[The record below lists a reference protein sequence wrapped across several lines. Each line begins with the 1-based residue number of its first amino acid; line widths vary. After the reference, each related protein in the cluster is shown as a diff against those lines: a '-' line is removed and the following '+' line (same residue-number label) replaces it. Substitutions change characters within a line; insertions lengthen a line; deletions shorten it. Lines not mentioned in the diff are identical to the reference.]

1 MALARHLSLPML
13 GAPRALRWFAL
24 LYAVLPS
31 IVPAASPGAGKMR
44 ILCASGALLGA
55 IPALLIGRRAPV
67 AVRVPALLLGGVIG
81 ALFMVCAV
89 AFAFGESPA
98 RSDILSW
105 ALLFPA
111 LSYGAAT
118 MLLLASLGVTSD
130 ECARTPVAAALMLA
144 AFGLVPLGN
153 ALTGSRATLWY
164 PVLALYW
171 MAAGGAL
178 WLALLTLGR
187 WMPRSID
194 RVIESVRRMA
204 MESRAPII
212 VGGAA
217 LFAFAASAAIALY
230 CFGRQPHNAD
240 EVAQLWHARILASGR
255 LALPPDANPEFFG
268 MDNVIDQGAWYSQF
282 PIGGPAFLAL
292 GLLVRAAWLVNPLLL
307 ALTLVNLYRFAR
319 RAYGESTARASAL
332 LFALS
337 PFALFM
343 GASFMNHVPMLWL
356 LSIVLVQLTIWV
368 DAEGRSDATRS
379 ALRMGLCLGVA
390 ATIRPLDTFLMAGV
404 IGVLQ
409 LTRLRG
415 SAVRVRSLAV
425 QVAAGAVP
433 IALLLVANAKT
444 TGAPFHFG
452 YDVMYGSAHGLGFHI
467 DPYGTMHSPLRAL
480 LYASKYLLQLNMSL
494 LEAPLPAVGI
504 IVVGLL
510 CLRRPSRWDL
520 LLLALLAVQLTGYA
534 LYWHEGDFRGPR
546 FLFTVLPAII
556 IFVARA
562 PLLIAGVTTGAV
574 RRAALMI
581 VPVCV
586 LVAWSFYGTQNS
598 VPGRVMGYRGA
609 SLAGR
614 VDPDSIAQH
623 AGLHHALVFVSE
635 SFNARALRRLWALGI
650 PRGEAIRMVTSVHP
664 CSLREAIAAEATQ
677 TAPPSV
683 RLGRM
688 VRDAPQYGDD
698 AALPEDCVQALLAD
712 DDGVATYAPFFPA
725 NTIGADGRV
734 GGNVIYVLDHGAH
747 DETLRTR
754 FGDRTWYRFGP
765 HLRNRDDVPRLTP
778 YTPRL
783 P

>member
-1 MALARHLSLPML
+1 MAASQHLRLALL
-13 GAPRALRWFAL
+13 GSPRALRWFAF

-31 IVPAASPGAGKMR
+31 IVPAASPGAGTMR

-55 IPALLIGRRAPV
+55 IPALLLGRRARV
-67 AVRVPALLLGGVIG
+67 SVRAPALMLGGVIG
-81 ALFMVCAV
+81 ALFMVGAV
-89 AFAFGESPA
+89 AFLFGETPA

-111 LSYGAAT
+111 LSYGAAA

-130 ECARTPVAAALMLA
+130 DRATLPVAAALVLA

-153 ALTGSRATLWY
+153 ALTGSRAVLWY

-178 WLALLTLGR
+178 WLVLLAMGR
-187 WMPRSID
+187 WIPRSID
-194 RVIESVRRMA
+194 RVIESVRRVA
-204 MESRAPII
+204 METRAPII

-217 LFAFAASAAIALY
+217 LFAFSASAAIALF

-240 EVAQLWHARILASGR
+240 EVAQLWHARILTSGR

-307 ALTLVNLYRFAR
+307 ALTLINLYRFAR
-319 RAYGESTARASAL
+319 HAYGESTARASAL

-337 PFALFM
+337 PLVLFM

-356 LSIVLVQLTIWV
+356 LSIVLMQLTIWV
-368 DAEGRSDATRS
+368 DADVPSEARRS
-379 ALRMGLCLGVA
+379 AVFIGLCLGVA
-390 ATIRPLDTFLMAGV
+390 ATVRPLDTFLMAGV
-404 IGVLQ
+404 IGALQ

-415 SAVRVRSLAV
+415 SAVRARSLVVQAV
-425 QVAAGAVP
+425 TGAIP
-433 IALLLVANAKT
+433 IVLLLVANART

-452 YDVMYGSAHGLGFHI
+452 YDVMYGSAHGLGFHV
-467 DPYGTMHSPLRAL
+467 DPYGTFHSPLRAVL
-480 LYASKYLLQLNMSL
+480 FASKYLLQLNMSL
-494 LEAPLPAVGI
+494 LEAPLPAVGF

-510 CLRRPSRWDL
+510 CLRRPSRWDV
-520 LLLALLAVQLTGYA
+520 LLLAMFAVQLIGYA
-534 LYWHEGDFRGPR
+534 SYWHEGDFRGPR

-556 IFVARA
+556 IFVVRA
-562 PLLIAGVTTGAV
+562 PLLIAGITTGAV

-581 VPVCV
+581 LPACV
-586 LVAWSFYGTQNS
+586 LIAWSFYGTQNS
-598 VPGRVMGYRGA
+598 VPGRVKGYRGA
-609 SLAGR
+609 SIGGR
-614 VDPDSIAQH
+614 VDPDSIARTARLQ
-623 AGLHHALVFVSE
+623 HALVFVSE
-635 SFNARALRRLWALGI
+635 SFNARTLRRLWALGI
-650 PRGEAIRMVTSVHP
+650 PRGEAMRLVTSVHP
-664 CSLREAIAAEATQ
+664 CSLREAIATEAAR
-677 TAPPSV
+677 TASPSV

-688 VRDAPQYGDD
+688 VRDATQYTDD
-698 AALPEDCVQALLAD
+698 ATLPEDCVQALLAD

-734 GGNVIYVLDHGAH
+734 GGNVVYVLDHGAH
-747 DETLRTR
+747 NETLRAR

-765 HLRNRDDVPRLTP
+765 HLRSRDPVPRLTP
-778 YTPRL
+778 YAPLLR
-783 P
+783 

>member
-1 MALARHLSLPML
+1 ML
-13 GAPRALRWFAL
+13 GSPRALRWFAL

-55 IPALLIGRRAPV
+55 IPALLLGRRARV
-67 AVRVPALLLGGVIG
+67 AVRAPALFLGGVIG
-81 ALFMVCAV
+81 ALLMVGAV
-89 AFAFGESPA
+89 AFAFGETPA
-98 RSDILSW
+98 LSDIVSW

-118 MLLLASLGVTSD
+118 MLLLASLGATSD
-130 ECARTPVAAALMLA
+130 DRATLPVAAALMLA

-153 ALTGSRATLWY
+153 ALTGARAALWY

-178 WLALLTLGR
+178 WLVLLAMGR

-194 RVIESVRRMA
+194 RVIESARRVA
-204 MESRAPII
+204 METRAPII

-217 LFAFAASAAIALY
+217 LFAFAASAAIAMY

-240 EVAQLWHARILASGR
+240 EVAQLWHARILTSGR

-282 PIGGPAFLAL
+282 PVGGPAFLAL

-319 RAYGESTARASAL
+319 LAYGESTARASAL

-337 PFALFM
+337 PLALFM

-368 DAEGRSDATRS
+368 DADARSEATRS
-379 ALRMGLCLGVA
+379 ALLIGLSLGVA
-390 ATIRPLDTFLMAGV
+390 ATVRPLDTFLMAGV
-404 IGVLQ
+404 IGALQ
-409 LTRLRG
+409 LTRVRE
-415 SAVRVRSLAV
+415 SAVRARSLVV
-425 QVAAGAVP
+425 QMAAGAIP

-452 YDVMYGSAHGLGFHI
+452 YDVMYGSAHGLGFHV
-467 DPYGTMHSPLRAL
+467 DPYGTLHSPLRAL
-480 LYASKYLLQLNMSL
+480 LFASKYLLQLNMSL
-494 LEAPLPAVGI
+494 LEAPLPAVGF
-504 IVVGLL
+504 IVAGLL
-510 CLRRPSRWDL
+510 CLRRPTRWDV
-520 LLLALLAVQLTGYA
+520 LLLALLAAQLIGYA

-546 FLFTVLPAII
+546 FLFTVMPAIV

-609 SLAGR
+609 SMGGR
-614 VDPDSIAQH
+614 VDPDSIART

-650 PRGEAIRMVTSVHP
+650 PRGEAIRMVTSVNP
-664 CSLREAIAAEATQ
+664 CSLRDAIATEATR

-688 VRDAPQYGDD
+688 VRDATQYSDD
-698 AALPEDCVQALLAD
+698 ATLPDECVQALLVD

-734 GGNVIYVLDHGAH
+734 GGEVVYVLDHGAH
-747 DETLRTR
+747 NETLRAR
-754 FGDRTWYRFGP
+754 FGDRAWYRFGP
-765 HLRNRDDVPRLTP
+765 HLRSRDPVPRLTP
-778 YTPRL
+778 YAPLL